1 MFVMTQAFK
10 NVMDGPESKLPLD
23 ERIGLTMK
31 YAGVTITVTS
41 VTDFIAFA
49 IGATT
54 VSVTVTVFP
63 TVIELI
69 NLKMNQ
75 N

>member
-54 VSVTVTVFP
+54 VSITVTVFP

>member
-54 VSVTVTVFP
+54 VRFSNCLN
-63 TVIELI
+63 IR
-69 NLKMNQ
+69 NLATLSFRGCLT
-75 N
+75 